1 MTKHL
6 QHTLLDAEDVAGPAS
21 SPATQ
26 PEPAPAHQPA
36 TAAEDTHPKKRS
48 ISRAAWLALVIG
60 VVVLVFMLVFILQ
73 NNRPAQF
80 TLLAWSF
87 TTPMGV
93 AMLFAAIA
101 GALITAMV
109 GTVRMIVL
117 GRDVR
122 KLERERERATRV

>member
-1 MTKHL
+1 MTNYPERHSSG
-6 QHTLLDAEDVAGPAS
+6 AAGLPHPAS
-21 SPATQ
+21 SPGTD
-26 PEPAPAHQPA
+26 PASVPPPS
-36 TAAEDTHPKKRS
+36 TVAEAVLPKRRS

-60 VVVLVFMLVFILQ
+60 VVVLVFMLIFILQ
-73 NNRPAQF
+73 NNAPAQF

-109 GTVRMIVL
+109 GTIRMIVL
-117 GRDVR
+117 GRNVR
-122 KLERERERATRV
+122 QLQRDRAAGA